1 MVIFM
6 KRTVSLLIIGIFAIS
21 LLSGCLETSY
31 VGIYPDH
38 VEGCQTR
45 PIIYDLGLDQL
56 CMGACSLTQNPDC
69 ETSCT
74 IPIAKPVTLPYTF
87 SVPRCN
93 PNNAREDFKN
103 ASTCEDYTGCTPGQ
117 ECNAT
122 PCSNFL
128 LPSNYRCQ
136 VIGESYEIEIYYS
149 GTIYVN
155 GTPFVVSGGPLTVK
169 FLDRP
174 EEGPATPNS
183 IVGIP
188 SSITITGDGLG
199 IAGIKFSSICCY
211 ECRQKSIPA
220 AILYPKVDIEAF
232 QIVGGDTIIQDG
244 KVISSFDISPG
255 TQQTEIQIENRGFF
269 TQNDVRVRIDG
280 LPQGITLDIE
290 PGVQKIKAHKI
301 GTYKATFTVG
311 PDVPSGRYPV
321 VMTAFSLN
329 GTFDRIIVE
338 IVVP

>member
-1 MVIFM
+1 M
-6 KRTVSLLIIGIFAIS
+6 KKIVSLLIIVIFAIS
-21 LLSGCLETSY
+21 LSCGCLETSY
-31 VGIYPDH
+31 VSLYNDH
-38 VEGCQTR
+38 VEGCQEKY
-45 PIIYDLGLDQL
+45 IIYDAGTT
-56 CMGACSLTQNPDC
+56 MP
-69 ETSCT
+69 
-74 IPIAKPVTLPYTF
+74 IPKQVTLPYTF
-87 SVPRCN
+87 SVFPCN
-93 PNNAREDFKN
+93 PNNAREDFQN
-103 ASTCEDYTGCTPGQ
+103 AFLCTDFTGCTPGQ
-117 ECNAT
+117 ECNGT
-122 PCSNFL
+122 PCSNFI

-136 VIGESYEIEIYYS
+136 VRTLYRLQIDYALE

-155 GTPFVVSGGPLTVK
+155 GIPFVKHASPLIIDIV
-169 FLDRP
+169 
-174 EEGPATPNS
+174 ENEGDIISQNK

-188 SSITITGDGLG
+188 SSITITAAPGASQEAVLLVTQ
-199 IAGIKFSSICCY
+199 ICCY

-244 KVISSFDISPG
+244 KVLSSFNISPG

-269 TQNDVRVRIDG
+269 TQNDVRVRVDG
-280 LPQGITLDIE
+280 LPQGITLDLD

-301 GTYKATFTVG
+301 GTYNATFSVD

-338 IVVP
+338 VVVP

>member
-1 MVIFM
+1 M
-6 KRTVSLLIIGIFAIS
+6 KKTISLLIIGIFAIS
-21 LLSGCLETSY
+21 LTCGCLTTSY
-31 VGIYPDH
+31 VRIYNDH

-45 PIIYDLGLDQL
+45 PIIYDTSLDSGCMAL
-56 CMGACSLTQNPDC
+56 CTLNQNPDC
-69 ETSCT
+69 ETECT
-74 IPIAKPVTLPYTF
+74 AAVPTQVTLPYTF
-87 SVPRCN
+87 SVPRCS

-103 ASTCEDYTGCTPGQ
+103 AITCTDYTGCTPGQ
-117 ECNAT
+117 ECNGT

-136 VIGESYEIEIYYS
+136 VVGESYQLGIYYS
-149 GTIYVN
+149 GSGNINVN
-155 GTPFVVSGGPLTVK
+155 GTSFVASSSPLNVT

-174 EEGPATPNS
+174 EEGPDVTPNS

-188 SSITITGDGLG
+188 SSVTITADGPYDV
-199 IAGIKFSSICCY
+199 SIILSGVCCY
-211 ECRQKSIPA
+211 ECRVKSIPA
-220 AILYPKVDIEAF
+220 AILYPNVDIEAF

-244 KVISSFDISPG
+244 KVVSSFNISPG

-269 TQNDVRVRIDG
+269 TQNDVRVRVDG
-280 LPQGITLDIE
+280 LPKGITLDLN

-301 GTYKATFTVG
+301 GTYKATFSVD